1 MLDNGIKG
9 TLLIA
14 EEGHQRHG
22 VRQPCRYR
30 WSAGLV
36 WLDPRLADIDHKNL
50 PDERSIAP
58 STEEEMSPCVP
69 GRSNQKVGT
78 YVEAAIGMHDCRS
91 RSAADRHPQ

>member
-30 WSAGLV
+30 
-36 WLDPRLADIDHKNL
+36 
-50 PDERSIAP
+50 
-58 STEEEMSPCVP
+58 
-69 GRSNQKVGT
+69 
-78 YVEAAIGMHDCRS
+78 
-91 RSAADRHPQ
+91 